1 MNFSLKI
8 IKNESLIKMNEWG
21 KNNAMQK
28 KRFSSCHIH
37 AYVWLNNNNNNKKI
51 PCLDDIVQL
60 KYFFEKKWSNYF
72 QEYFIFFFKL
82 CSVWYSQKSFAL
94 WKHYHHFSTTYV
106 IAGSFYL
113 EKKRFLRL
121 RFLFILKFMFNIQF
135 SNKKFFYWNFI

>member
-8 IKNESLIKMNEWG
+8 IKNESLIKNEMNGE
-21 KNNAMQK
+21 KITQCRKEMLFMSHTRICVIEQQQQQQK
-28 KRFSSCHIH
+28 DSLPWWYCPIKIFLR
-37 AYVWLNNNNNNKKI
+37 KKMVE
-51 PCLDDIVQL
+51 LLSRV
-60 KYFFEKKWSNYF
+60 FH
-72 QEYFIFFFKL
+72 FFFKL